1 MERVRLSAD
10 VDSELRR
17 RVRIAAAKSDRKV
30 SDWIADAVRKELE
43 RQEAEARAEVEAQA
57 EAEAQIPRASVR
69 AFERDWA
76 SEDDAVY
83 DEMAP

>member
-10 VDSELRR
+10 VEPDLRR

-30 SDWIADAVRKELE
+30 SEWIAEAVRRELE
-43 RQEAEARAEVEAQA
+43 REESETKHQNPTESSITQ
-57 EAEAQIPRASVR
+57 ASVR
-69 AFERDWA
+69 SFERDWD

-83 DEMAP
+83 DELAG